1 MCGGNAAL
9 RIARAVLSAGQESAE
24 GIVGG
29 WPQPKART
37 MNDKGI
43 KMKNGGIASDNR
55 LTPGAAG
62 PYDEPVIGKTGTPES
77 AIPHALLDRVLS
89 RDNLQRALKQVRQN
103 KGAPG
108 IDGMTVDELPGYLKQ
123 HWREIR
129 AQLETGTYRPR
140 PVKRV
145 EIPKPDGKTRPLGIP
160 TVVDRFIQQAIAQV
174 VSAQWEPH
182 FHPQS
187 YGAIRPILGAH
198 PLGQPPAVQNRSWRF
213 CRPRRSAHQAVREI
227 QGQVRSGYR
236 WVVDMDL
243 ESFFDCVNHDRLI
256 HRLQRH
262 VPDRVLLRL
271 INAYLKAGVRIDD
284 RTLPTIQG
292 VPQGGPLSPVLA
304 NVVLDELDWEL
315 ERRGHRF
322 VRYADDCNV
331 VVKSKTAGER
341 VMASLT
347 RWIGKTLRL
356 TVNERKSAVDRPWN
370 RKFLGFTL
378 SRGDARLKVAD
389 RSLDKLKDRVRDL
402 TRRTRGPPLD
412 RHHRRAEKGPAWLES
427 VLRHGRSAEPSAGD
441 RQVDTAQAEML
452 PVETMGKCRFRE
464 LRKRGV
470 TVREAW
476 NTSKSAHGPWRLSRT
491 PTLTVALPSKTFSS
505 MGLPA
510 LSGSR

>member
-1 MCGGNAAL
+1 
-9 RIARAVLSAGQESAE
+9 
-24 GIVGG
+24 
-29 WPQPKART
+29 

-43 KMKNGGIASDNR
+43 EMKNSGMASDSR
-55 LTPGAAG
+55 LQPGAAT
-62 PYDEPVIGKTGTPES
+62 PYDEPAVGKFRLPES
-77 AIPHALLDRVLS
+77 ANPNALLDRVLA

-108 IDGMTVDELPGYLKQ
+108 IDGMTVEELPGYLKQ
-123 HWREIR
+123 HWLEIR
-129 AQLETGTYRPR
+129 TQLESGTYRPR

-174 VSAQWEPH
+174 ISAQWEPH
-182 FHPQS
+182 FHPHS
-187 YGAIRPILGAH
+187 YGFRP
-198 PLGQPPAVQNRSWRF
+198 Q
-213 CRPRRSAHQAVREI
+213 RSAHQAVREI

-243 ESFFDCVNHDRLI
+243 EAFFDRVNHDRLM

-262 VPDRVLLRL
+262 VPDRALLRL
-271 INAYLKAGVRIDD
+271 VNAYLKAGVRIDNT
-284 RTLPTIQG
+284 TLPTTCG

-315 ERRGHRF
+315 ERRHHRF
-322 VRYADDCNV
+322 ARYADDCNV
-331 VVKSKTAGER
+331 VVRSKAAGER

-347 RWIGKTLRL
+347 RWIDRTLRL

-389 RSLDKLKDRVRDL
+389 RSLDKLKNRVREL
-402 TRRTRGPPLD
+402 TRRTRGRRLIDIIAELRMALLGWKAYFGIAEVLSPLREID
-412 RHHRRAEKGPAWLES
+412 KWIRRR
-427 VLRHGRSAEPSAGD
+427 LRCYQWKQWGSAGY
-441 RQVDTAQAEML
+441 
-452 PVETMGKCRFRE
+452 RE

-491 PTLTVALPSKTFSS
+491 PALTLALPAKLFSS